1 MKNYKLAID
10 IGGTFIKYALVDEEY
25 ELKEKWKVKSEKFD
39 DKDKFYDYICSNIK
53 EIDLIDSIGVSAPG
67 VIGDDST
74 VKSHVAPN
82 VDMIFGTNINNEI
95 ERRTN
100 KKTRTIN
107 DAKSAG
113 LCEVKLGN
121 AKGTS
126 SSAFLILGT
135 GTGGCVGSKDGV
147 IVGKDGVAGEFH
159 KLPSVDYKTGE
170 RKCMGDYASITALI
184 SIYNEKVDDAS
195 KVEYGTEVCDKYL
208 SGDETAKEA
217 VTEWIN
223 NIVTQLLTIVIFYNP
238 EVICI
243 GGGISEEDWF
253 INLLRDAF
261 KEQCVKHVEA
271 DIVTTKIDRC
281 KYNNDANLIGAVLNL
296 EDNK

>member
-1 MKNYKLAID
+1 MNNYKLAID
-10 IGGTFIKYALVDEEY
+10 IGGTFIKYALVGDGY

-53 EIDLIDSIGVSAPG
+53 EMDLIDSIGVSAPG
-67 VIGDDST
+67 VIDKDST

-82 VDMIFGTNINNEI
+82 VDIIYSTNINNEI
-95 ERRTN
+95 EKRIN

-121 AKGTS
+121 AKGSS

-135 GTGGCVGSKDGV
+135 GTGGCVGDKNRV
-147 IVGKDGVAGEFH
+147 IFGKDGVAGEFH
-159 KLPSVDYKTGE
+159 KLPFMDYETGE
-170 RKCMGDYASITALI
+170 IKCMGDFASMTALI
-184 SIYNEKVDDAS
+184 SIYNDKVEIS
-195 KVEYGTEVCDKYL
+195 ERVEYGKEVCHKYL
-208 SGDETAKEA
+208 AGDETALIAMK
-217 VTEWIN
+217 EWIN
-223 NIVTQLLTIVIFYNP
+223 NIVMQLLTIVIFYNP
-238 EVICI
+238 EIICI

-253 INLLRDAF
+253 INLVRDRF
-261 KEQCVKHVEA
+261 KEVCVKHVEV

-281 KYNNDANLIGAVLNL
+281 KYNNDANLIGAILNL
-296 EDNK
+296 SDSE